1 MRFPLVIGAL
11 LMLAG
16 PVLAGPVAAQNAG
29 PAQFP
34 QVTGVPV
41 PYQSTSGRFSSLNPV
56 GRTDC
61 PNRRVTGRVVSARLI
76 VVGEGFCGRGRSA
89 NVLVN
94 VELANPADASRMVP
108 GRQVTL
114 TAAFKNAE
122 EARSGDFYVNYLI
135 AERAAIVSAGPA
147 AAPVPAF
154 TSYMICQPPEL
165 DALAARLGS
174 ELCVQNTLLDNL
186 AANAAALEE
195 AARAPANDAAGD
207 ANAILCRP
215 DTERSDLHLAAIACA
230 RGSYWAWYDGKW
242 RDYRFAALAPP

>member
-1 MRFPLVIGAL
+1 MKFPLAIGAW

-16 PVLAGPVAAQNAG
+16 PALAQIGGP

-34 QVTGVPV
+34 QVTGVPL
-41 PYQSTSGRFSSLNPV
+41 PYQSTSGRFSSLNPQ

-76 VVGEGFCGRGRSA
+76 VVGEGFCGRGRSG

-94 VELANPADASRMVP
+94 IELANPADAAQMVP
-108 GRQVTL
+108 GRQVTIA
-114 TAAFKNAE
+114 AAFKNAE
-122 EARSGDFYVNYLI
+122 EARTDDFYANYLI
-135 AERAAIVSAGPA
+135 AERAAIVSAGPRT
-147 AAPVPAF
+147 APAPAF
-154 TSYMICQPPEL
+154 TSYMVCQPPEL

-174 ELCVQNTLLDNL
+174 ELCVQNTLVESLGADT
-186 AANAAALEE
+186 AALEA
-195 AARAPANDAAGD
+195 AARAPAMTGE
-207 ANAILCRP
+207 ANAIVCRP

-230 RGSYWAWYDGKW
+230 RGSYWAWYDSKW